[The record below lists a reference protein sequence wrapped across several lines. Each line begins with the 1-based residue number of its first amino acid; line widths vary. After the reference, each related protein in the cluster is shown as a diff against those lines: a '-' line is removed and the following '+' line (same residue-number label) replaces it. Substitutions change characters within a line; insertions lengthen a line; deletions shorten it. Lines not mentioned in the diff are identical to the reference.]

1 MTAAFEPSCV
11 RMGPTQ
17 FLRIV
22 GAPGTIVTCLNGCL
36 WITRDGCPKDFEL
49 VAGQAYR
56 VDGAAPVIVGAFEP
70 SLASVSRPTASQR
83 PALLPHLCEFVM
95 GGRAGRSRSELP
107 QASAMLT
114 SFIEGG

>member
-1 MTAAFEPSCV
+1 MSTASESTRV
-11 RMGPTQ
+11 TLDKTL

-22 GAPGTIVTCLNGCL
+22 GSPGATVTCLSGCL

-70 SLASVSRPTASQR
+70 SLASVQSALRVRPWLHR
-83 PALLPHLCEFVM
+83 LYELIKRG
-95 GGRAGRSRSELP
+95 GGRGRYYDNHAIFGAR
-107 QASAMLT
+107 
-114 SFIEGG
+114 